1 MSSIAPDILVGFTFP
16 EQAGMRHE
24 FEELGKRHRDFHA
37 QKADPR
43 LRPGWTTPGVDP
55 ADPLGIVRSSH
66 HTILTPDLARASR
79 LSVDAAGGRIIG
91 KQRNHE
97 PDASTTF
104 MQLGDAV
111 VEFAVP
117 DADTMHEKR
126 VSEGN
131 DHYLGISLEVANLD
145 NVSAHLSSVGLTPR
159 RPDRDVVTIDPD
171 DAFGMQWRFI
181 RTLPYKQSGRTR
193 AGQLLPVARRIWCL
207 SRFNRGPS
215 PRFPH

>member
-1 MSSIAPDILVGFTFP
+1 VSSIAPDILVGFTFP